1 MNKTELVKQ
10 IAEKTNL
17 SQKDAKRG
25 LDTTLHIIR
34 EALHK
39 GEKLTLVGFGT
50 FSTYKRKERIARNPQ
65 TGKNIK
71 VKARKVAKFKAGK
84 MLSEVV
90 HRSK

>member
-1 MNKTELVKQ
+1 MNKMEMVKQ
-10 IAEKTNL
+10 ISEKTNL
-17 SQKDAKRG
+17 SKKDVKRS

-34 EALHK
+34 EMLHK

-50 FSTYKRKERIARNPQ
+50 FSTYKRKERIARNPR

-84 MLSEVV
+84 ALSMIV